1 MEAFAPGSV
10 TALFAPT
17 ESEGKSLGVSMAI
30 ADGVVADVAPAS
42 GTRVAVDGAP
52 TDFEPVE
59 LVLADLGVSAAVD
72 LTTDVPLGCG
82 FGASG
87 AATLATALAADE
99 TFDLEHT
106 REELLYAAHE
116 AEVTAGTGLGDVFIQ
131 ETGGLVMDDGTG
143 IERFEPATTIGYES
157 YGGID
162 TAEALGDEA
171 LMSRVETVG
180 TELVRDLAAAHPSEP
195 SLEAVLDRGWE
206 FARAVDL
213 PTDEVAATVAA
224 VEDAGGTASM
234 AMVGQTV
241 FGVGAEDVL
250 DQRTSISLEGAHLL

>member
-17 ESEGKSLGVSMAI
+17 EGDGKSLGVSMAVE
-30 ADGVVADVAPAS
+30 DGVVADVTPSAE
-42 GTRVAVDGAP
+42 TRVAVGGTPA
-52 TDFEPVE
+52 DFEPVE
-59 LVLADLGVSAAVD
+59 LVLADLGVASAVD
-72 LTTDVPLGCG
+72 LTAQVPIGCG

-87 AATLATALAADE
+87 AATLATALAANSE
-99 TFDLEHT
+99 FDLGRT

-131 ETGGLVMDDGTG
+131 DMGGLVMDDGTG
-143 IERFEPATTIGYES
+143 IQRFELDTELAYES

-171 LMSRVETVG
+171 LMDRVTTVG
-180 TELVRDLAAAHPSEP
+180 TELIRDLSRTHESAPPLA
-195 SLEAVLDRGWE
+195 AVLDRGWE
-206 FARAVDL
+206 FARAIDL
-213 PTDEVAATVAA
+213 PTEEVTAAVDA

-241 FGVGAEDVL
+241 FGVDADGVLAHRTGISTDGA
-250 DQRTSISLEGAHLL
+250 RLL